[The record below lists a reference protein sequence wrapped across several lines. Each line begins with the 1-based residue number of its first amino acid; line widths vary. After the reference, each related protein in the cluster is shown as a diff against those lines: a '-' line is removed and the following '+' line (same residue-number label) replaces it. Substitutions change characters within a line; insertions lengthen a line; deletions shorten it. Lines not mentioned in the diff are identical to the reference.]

1 MKMAG
6 FAIGFLLGWLSSV
19 PVFLYFQE
27 PTAEE
32 AGRTYMAYRACIE
45 RSSCQM
51 TPQDWIDYYDLKW
64 RLEEKE
70 IE

>member
-32 AGRTYMAYRACIE
+32 AGRTYMAYGPA
-45 RSSCQM
+45 SSD
-51 TPQDWIDYYDLKW
+51 PAVK
-64 RLEEKE
+64 
-70 IE
+70 